1 MNELLAAIAA
11 KRERLDQL
19 RPLSAKMLANLE
31 HRYDIELKDRLE
43 YIRSLQEEQA
53 GGGPENFNAHLY
65 KRLDATLEEYLSA
78 LQEALPL

>member
-43 YIRSLQEEQA
+43 YIRSLQEDRQREDRRTSMPFSIN
-53 GGGPENFNAHLY
+53 GRM
-65 KRLDATLEEYLSA
+65 RLWKST
-78 LQEALPL
+78 